1 LSLSLP
7 LRGAVRVSSARS
19 KLRFDETHN
28 HCVSL
33 GLLSLGVPLGGRLQR
48 LLRRRQLRLVL
59 LPHLC
64 PAQRVTTMLIAHVE
78 ARPRHQ

>member
-1 LSLSLP
+1 
-7 LRGAVRVSSARS
+7 
-19 KLRFDETHN
+19 
-28 HCVSL
+28 VSL
-33 GLLSLGVPLGGRLQR
+33 GLFSLGVPLGGRLQR

-78 ARPRHQ
+78 ARPRHQQRLDDS